1 MLSGKPSGHLLGNIA
16 LFGRYLRALGVAADP
31 GGARDFIQALE
42 WIDIGN
48 SEDFYFAA
56 RSLFITRAEDLPLF
70 DEAFRQFWRGRLN
83 LTAPPVSAVRN
94 PYRKSSYEQPIAT
107 PPRIRL
113 DQKGH
118 AANPPQP
125 EQNLPEGIHAELTYS
140 PIEMLRQKDFGEL
153 TAEELEKVKDLIA
166 QLALELGER
175 KVRRWRPGD
184 AEWIDFRRTIRSSLR
199 YGGEIPRLCRREHRT
214 RPRPLVVI
222 ADISGSMERY
232 SSLLLLFIFGLAKSM
247 DHWLEAFVFSTQL
260 TRITRRLR
268 GRDPERALQEVSHG
282 VPDWSG
288 GTRIGAALKTFN
300 FEWARRVLGRGAVV
314 LLISDGWDRG
324 EIGLLGQEM
333 ARLQRSS
340 YRLIWLNPL
349 LGSARYEPL
358 TRGMQ
363 AALPHVDDFLPVH
376 NLDNLEEL
384 AKHLVQLDERRPV
397 RSQRRQELGA
407 AEGFRLR

>member
-1 MLSGKPSGHLLGNIA
+1 MPLNEGSGHLLENIV
-16 LFGRYLRALGVAADP
+16 LFGRYLRALGVAVDP
-31 GGARDFIQALE
+31 GGAREFIQALD

-48 SEDFYFAA
+48 GADFFFA
-56 RSLFITRAEDLPLF
+56 TRALFVTHSEDLPVF
-70 DEAFRQFWRGRLN
+70 EEAFKRFWGTRRN
-83 LTAPPVSAVRN
+83 LTAPSVSAVRN
-94 PYRKSSYEQPIAT
+94 PYRRSSQGLAISAPSGT
-107 PPRIRL
+107 RL
-113 DQKGH
+113 DQKSR
-118 AANPPQP
+118 AAKAP
-125 EQNLPEGIHAELTYS
+125 ENNENLPEGIHVELTYS

-153 TAEELEKVKDLIA
+153 TTEELEQVKRLIA
-166 QLALELGER
+166 QLAWRLGER
-175 KVRRWRPGD
+175 QVRRWRLGD

-199 YGGEIPRLCRREHRT
+199 YGGEIPRLWRREHRT

-268 GRDPERALQEVSHG
+268 GRDPARALQEVSHG

-324 EIGLLGQEM
+324 EIDLLGQEM

-349 LGSARYEPL
+349 LGSSRYEPL

-363 AALPHVDDFLPVH
+363 AALPYVDDFLAVH
-376 NLDNLEEL
+376 NLDSLEQL
-384 AKHLVQLDERRPV
+384 TRHLEQLDERRPV
-397 RSQRRQELGA
+397 RSQARLAKAAGLGISV
-407 AEGFRLR
+407 R

>member
-56 RSLFITRAEDLPLF
+56 RTLFITQGDDLPLF
-70 DEAFRQFWRGRLN
+70 EEAFRQFWRGRLN
-83 LTAPPVSAVRN
+83 LTGPSFSAVRT
-94 PYRKSSYEQPIAT
+94 PYRRFNQGLTIAAASRT
-107 PPRIRL
+107 RL
-113 DQKGH
+113 DRKGH
-118 AANPPQP
+118 AAKPPQP
-125 EQNLPEGIHAELTYS
+125 DEILPEGIHPELTYS
-140 PIEMLRQKDFGEL
+140 PMEILKRKDFGEL
-153 TAEELEKVKDLIA
+153 TAEELEQVKHLIA

-184 AEWIDFRRTIRSSLR
+184 AEWIDFPRTIRSSLR
-199 YGGEIPRLCRREHRT
+199 YGGEIPSLSRREHKR

-232 SSLLLLFIFGLAKSM
+232 SSLLLLFVFGLAKSLN
-247 DHWLEAFVFSTQL
+247 HWLEAFVFSTQL

-268 GRDPERALQEVSHG
+268 GQDPARALQEVSRA

-324 EIGLLGQEM
+324 EIDLLGQEM

-376 NLDNLEEL
+376 NLVSLEDL
-384 AKHLVQLDERRPV
+384 ADHLERLDERRPV
-397 RSQRRQELGA
+397 RSQRGGAIGVGQEIG
-407 AEGFRLR
+407 LR